1 MNFEATNDVTVN
13 IATADSGYTGSM
25 DSSRCLT
32 LALEGERLCKAG
44 DFHSGVDFL
53 NAAVDVGTEDTRVLS
68 AIYSQLGNASFYLG
82 DYTKALEYHQLDLKI
97 AKASGDLL
105 GEAKASG
112 NLGNT
117 LKMMG
122 QFDEAISNCERH
134 LSISKEKGDK
144 IGEARA
150 LYNLGNVYHA
160 KGKHI
165 ARASQQEPGELP
177 SDVKDCLQRAIQ
189 CYEKNLELMVSLDD
203 RSAQGRAYG
212 NLGNTHYLLG
222 NFRKAITYHEQRLK
236 LAKEFGDKAAQR
248 RANSNLGNAHI
259 FLGEFEVA
267 AEHYGKTYRLAQ
279 ELGDRAVE
287 AQACYSLGNTFT
299 LLRDFERAIEF
310 HLRHLRIAQELR
322 DKVGEGRAFWS
333 LGNAHCSLG
342 NHKEALHYANKHL
355 QVSKEV
361 VNLALHGLHFSMLC
375 LNCYNKWGWYYGD
388 LSW

>member
-1 MNFEATNDVTVN
+1 M
-13 IATADSGYTGSM
+13 
-25 DSSRCLT
+25 
-32 LALEGERLCKAG
+32 CKAG
-44 DFHSGVDFL
+44 DFSAGVEFL
-53 NAAVDVGTEDTRVLS
+53 RAAVNVGTDDTRVLS

-82 DYTKALEYHQLDLKI
+82 DYSKAFEYHQLDLKI

-122 QFDEAISNCERH
+122 KFDEAIGNCERH
-134 LSISKEKGDK
+134 LSISRDKGDK

-150 LYNLGNVYHA
+150 LYNLGNVFHA

-177 SDVKDCLQRAIQ
+177 SDVQDCLQRAIQ
-189 CYEKNLELMVSLDD
+189 CYEENLELMVFLDD

-267 AEHYGKTYRLAQ
+267 ADHYG
-279 ELGDRAVE
+279 
-287 AQACYSLGNTFT
+287 
-299 LLRDFERAIEF
+299 
-310 HLRHLRIAQELR
+310 
-322 DKVGEGRAFWS
+322 
-333 LGNAHCSLG
+333 
-342 NHKEALHYANKHL
+342 
-355 QVSKEV
+355 
-361 VNLALHGLHFSMLC
+361 
-375 LNCYNKWGWYYGD
+375 
-388 LSW
+388 